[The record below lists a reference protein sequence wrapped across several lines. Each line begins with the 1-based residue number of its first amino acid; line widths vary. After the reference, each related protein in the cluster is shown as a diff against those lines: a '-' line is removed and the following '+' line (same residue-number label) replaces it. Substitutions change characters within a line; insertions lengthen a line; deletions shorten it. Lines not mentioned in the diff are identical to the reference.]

1 MLLPPSEYVVV
12 VTIFLP
18 STAENPALMGTSS
31 PDKAYILE
39 ASWARVRRVLLKS
52 LLALAM
58 VLVAVV
64 LSATFAHGINDPMG
78 GRLDLTSP

>member
-1 MLLPPSEYVVV
+1 
-12 VTIFLP
+12 
-18 STAENPALMGTSS
+18 MGTPS

-58 VLVAVV
+58 VLVTVV
-64 LSATFAHGINDPMG
+64 LSATFAHRINDPMG
-78 GRLDLTSP
+78 GRLDLTSL